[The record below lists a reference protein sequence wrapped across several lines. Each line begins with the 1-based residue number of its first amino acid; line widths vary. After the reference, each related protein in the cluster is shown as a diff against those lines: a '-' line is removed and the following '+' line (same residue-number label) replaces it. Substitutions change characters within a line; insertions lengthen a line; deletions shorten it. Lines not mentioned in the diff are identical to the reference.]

1 MSKPKTRSKSKV
13 FFAFYLLAVFVL
25 GSYAT
30 QAQTQPGIILSWDNA
45 VGCQTYETEKERE
58 VYIENIEDSECLR
71 VCQYS
76 YVKYT
81 LSNLPSG
88 ATTVWSAVGGNVSS
102 PTNTYCYVSWGTV
115 GAGSVSFT
123 ITSGNTVITK
133 TLCIE
138 KIMTPTAK
146 FEVAPQGQ
154 SPNPDEVYV
163 CSNQVINFVNL
174 STPNSGSNLVSY
186 YWEFGDGTTSA
197 AFEPSHTYLNE
208 QEYDVVLTVTNAC
221 NCIDKYKIKVI
232 TKGKGFEISCPTVI
246 CEGQS
251 DIYSLPFDGMEI
263 CQGNFNWEVEG
274 GQVVSEGGG
283 NIEVLWNNVDENG
296 FGYVTFNPS
305 ECNLDCL
312 EPTTIKIPVIQSN
325 GTIQGPN
332 AICLGEQGRYKLPQW
347 PTTDFQWEIIGNA
360 GNTLAEVILTDQRN
374 EVVITPLVTGTLVLR
389 ATYTNT
395 LLHCSG
401 EAEFVINVAKP
412 LEILGEETIC
422 QNTNALYTNSE
433 GVNGVWTLK
442 NNNGNT
448 VYTTTTTDF
457 YYTFN
462 QAGNYILT
470 INANGYCQGEEKTI
484 KVIGTPSTPAGI
496 NGDLQV
502 CPNVPY
508 TYAVQSPDA
517 TADYYWEVTNGNIV
531 GADSGPQVN
540 ITFNGTFP
548 ATVKVYKKTVSP
560 IECISSPRTITV
572 NQIPINVMIS
582 LDNGAL
588 CGNRTADYQ
597 ALQSGTPNLYTDGDA
612 YTWSISNPTLGSVS
626 NGQGT
631 NSIDVTWN
639 NVTAITTVDLI
650 LTVNKCNISPAPQF
664 VKQITLYPKT
674 EIEIVASDNPV
685 CAGSLYPV
693 TFTIQSAN
701 GVPLTPTD
709 EVTWN
714 FGAGDFTTPP
724 GQFTYTT
731 ALTNNSTVNIGQ
743 VITAYIADANNCGQT
758 NTDSVTVTV
767 LPNPPAIATLT
778 SQANAFCTVADINA
792 SITVSSNTSG
802 VTFVWYKNGV
812 ALSPAQTGTTL
823 NVTPAMGPGAYTFQ
837 ATNPNGCIKVSN
849 SVTITVIPCVPVN
862 CTIGENVTNTSEL
875 TGCGE
880 ITFLG
885 TATGSP
891 IVDVW
896 EVLGPAPT
904 DYTIVGNVLTGKPGN
919 YKIIHKALYPCAEG
933 GNSYIRSVVD
943 VVIPYEPDFNY
954 VVECAN
960 NNSFN
965 INFIDNSNF
974 YAPVAN
980 QQVRFYYKTSAAA
993 SFTGPI
999 AYDPSLSVFELQ
1011 NLAAGSYIFKIE
1023 VEGTYP
1029 NTQTYV
1035 CEKTYTINL
1044 QGINPN
1050 LFIVVNQ
1057 TEQIGCHD
1065 TPVKFELNNFVIGST
1080 VLWDFGDG
1088 SQNTMTSPERVFT
1101 TPNDPSIPYTV
1112 TCTVTN
1118 QYGCSFVFDT
1128 DVYIPEECFFGDI
1141 VADPDPASVC
1151 QGDSVTLT
1159 YVPNGDNCSVANYIW
1174 MNGNLPVPGAANS
1187 NQLPVATT
1195 GFYWVKVV
1203 SADNCSY
1210 NSPTQIRPIFQPLPT
1225 VKIIGDATFCEDQ
1238 DVILKAVTN
1247 APTLNWYVN
1256 GALQSQFNN
1265 LDEVQFLLSSGNY
1278 TITAEAI
1285 SAEGCINAA
1294 THTLSIQE
1302 PIQNISFDVNITCD
1316 PYQATITAIPSNGSN
1331 FTYNWSNGEST
1342 PTIVVNEGGPYKVT
1356 ISMGGCSTSAEIDIP
1371 KNPENYIWIF
1381 PTGCYSDCRTDGNPN
1396 VLIGPN
1402 LPLDYWSWNQ
1412 EGYSDASGANSQAD
1426 PYTLVKD
1433 GSYTLTINTGACEL
1447 TSEPLEYTTSRC
1459 EECKIE
1465 KVDIKEININDT
1477 PYCSFTYSIVIYSG
1491 STFPYQATL
1500 SDDAGNVLIIPSS
1513 FTIYPGVNQIN
1524 LTVIPQGSFT
1534 AGGFTNWTLHGF
1546 ASLEAGNLDCL
1557 FNIARVEVPK
1567 CGSNTVS
1574 KLMEG
1579 NNMDRNNTIVLYPNP
1594 AKDEVNI
1601 RYSLNL
1607 ADASIEIFDLSGR
1620 TIYKNLVTSS
1630 TGDLQLNTSTYQAG
1644 VYIVV
1649 VKQNNGILLQQK
1661 LIIE

>member
-1 MSKPKTRSKSKV
+1 MSKPQTSSKSKV
-13 FFAFYLLAVFVL
+13 FFVFYLLAAFVFDNAV
-25 GSYAT
+25 T
-30 QAQTQPGIILSWDNA
+30 QAQTQPGIVLSWDNA

-81 LSNLPSG
+81 LSNLPAG
-88 ATTVWSAVGGNVSS
+88 ATTVWSAVGGTVSS
-102 PTNTYCYVSWGTV
+102 PTNTYCYVSWGAV

-146 FEVAPQGQ
+146 FEVAPQGL
-154 SPNPDEVYV
+154 SPNPEEVYI
-163 CSNQVINFVNL
+163 CSNQAINFTNL
-174 STPNSGSNLVSY
+174 SSPNSGSNLVSY
-186 YWEFGDGTTSA
+186 HWEFGDGTTSV
-197 AFEPSHTYLNE
+197 AFEPSHTYQNDG
-208 QEYDVVLTVTNAC
+208 EYEVILTVTNAC

-232 TKGKGFEISCPTVI
+232 AKAKGFEISCPTVI

-263 CQGNFNWEVEG
+263 CQGNFNWEVIG
-274 GQVVSEGGG
+274 GQVLSEGGG
-283 NIEVLWNNVDENG
+283 NIEVLWNNVDEFG

-305 ECNLDCL
+305 QCNLDCI

-332 AICLGEQGRYKLPQW
+332 SICLGEQGRYKLPQW
-347 PTTDFQWEIIGNA
+347 PTTDFQWEIIGNT

-374 EVVITPLVTGTLVLR
+374 EVVITPIVSGTLVLR

-401 EAEFVINVAKP
+401 EAEFVIEVAKP

-433 GVNGVWTLK
+433 GVNGIWTLK

-448 VYTTTTTDF
+448 VYTTTATDF

-462 QAGNYILT
+462 QVGNYILT
-470 INANGYCQGEEKTI
+470 ISANGYCQGEEKTI
-484 KVIGTPSTPAGI
+484 KVIGIPSTPAGI

-508 TYAVQSPDA
+508 TYAVLSPDA
-517 TADYYWEVTNGNIV
+517 TADYYWEVTNGTID
-531 GADSGPQVN
+531 GSDSGPQVN

-572 NQIPINVMIS
+572 NQIPINVAIS
-582 LDNGAL
+582 SGNAAL
-588 CGNRTADYQ
+588 CGNTIASYQ
-597 ALQSGTPNLYTDGDA
+597 ALQTGTSSLYTDGDA
-612 YTWSISNPTLGSVS
+612 YTWSLSNPTLGSVS

-639 NVTAITTVDLI
+639 NVTTITTVDLI

-674 EIEIVASDNPV
+674 EIEIVASNNPV

-701 GVPLTPTD
+701 GVPLSTTD
-709 EVTWN
+709 AVTWN

-731 ALTNNSTVNIGQ
+731 SLNNNSTVNVGQ
-743 VITAYIADANNCGQT
+743 VITAYIANANNCGQT
-758 NTDSVTVTV
+758 NTDSITVTV

-778 SQANAFCTVADINA
+778 SPANAFCSVSDINA
-792 SITVSSNTSG
+792 TITVSSNTSG

-823 NVTPAMGPGAYTFQ
+823 NVTPAMGPGAYTFR
-837 ATNPNGCIKVSN
+837 ATNANGCVRVSN
-849 SVTITVIPCVPVN
+849 AIDIVIISCSPAS
-862 CTIGENVTNTSEL
+862 CTTNEIVQNTSYL
-875 TGCGE
+875 SACGQ
-880 ITFLG
+880 ITFQG
-885 TATGSP
+885 SASGSP
-891 IVDVW
+891 LSQQW
-896 EVLGPAPT
+896 LVLGSGAGN
-904 DYTIVGNVLTGKPGN
+904 YTISGNVLTGKPGN
-919 YKIIHKALYPCAEG
+919 YKIVNQVTYACNEG
-933 GNSYIRSVVD
+933 GVGIFNSIKD
-943 VVIPYEPDFNY
+943 VVIPYEPDFSY

-965 INFIDNSNF
+965 VNFIDNSNF
-974 YAPVAN
+974 YAPVAG
-980 QQVRFYYKTSAAA
+980 QQVRFYYKTTAAA

-999 AYDPSLSVFELQ
+999 AYDPSLSVFEIQ
-1011 NLAAGSYIFKIE
+1011 NLTAGSYIFKVE

-1029 NTQTYV
+1029 NTPTYV
-1035 CEKTYTINL
+1035 CEKTYTVNL

-1057 TEQIGCHD
+1057 NLPIDCHD
-1065 TPVKFELNNFVIGST
+1065 TPVLFNLSNSVLGATI
-1080 VLWDFGDG
+1080 LWDFGDG
-1088 SQNTMTSPERVFT
+1088 AQNTMDSPERVFSTPDT
-1101 TPNDPSIPYTV
+1101 TYTV

-1118 QYGCSFVFDT
+1118 QYGCSIVFNT
-1128 DVYIPEECFFGDI
+1128 DVYIPKKCFFGDI
-1141 VADPDPASVC
+1141 VADPDPATVC
-1151 QGDSVTLT
+1151 QGESVTLT

-1174 MNGNLPVPGAANS
+1174 MDGNQPVPGAPNS
-1187 NQLPVATT
+1187 NQFSVTTT

-1210 NSPTQIRPIFQPLPT
+1210 NTPTQIRPVFQPLPT
-1225 VKIIGDATFCEDQ
+1225 VKIIGEATFCEDQ

-1247 APTLNWYVN
+1247 APTLNWYIN
-1256 GALQSQFNN
+1256 GTLQSQFNN
-1265 LDEVQFLLSSGNY
+1265 LNEVQLMLGAGNY
-1278 TITAEAI
+1278 TVTAEAI
-1285 SAEGCINAA
+1285 STAGCINVA
-1294 THTLSIQE
+1294 THAISIQE
-1302 PIQNISFDVNITCD
+1302 PIQNISFGVNISCN
-1316 PYQATITAIPSNGSN
+1316 PYQATITATPSNGSN
-1331 FTYNWSNGEST
+1331 FIYNWSNGEST
-1342 PTIVVNEGGPYKVT
+1342 QTITVNEGGPYRVT
-1356 ISMGGCSTSAEIDIP
+1356 VSMGGCSTSAEIDIP

-1381 PTGCYSDCRTDGNPN
+1381 PTGCYSDCKSDGNPN

-1412 EGYSDASGANSQAD
+1412 SGYSDANGSNSYAD

-1447 TSEPLEYTTSRC
+1447 ISEPLEYTTSRC

-1513 FTIYPGVNQIN
+1513 FTINPGVNQIN
-1524 LTVIPQGSFT
+1524 LTIIPQGSFT
-1534 AGGFTNWTLHGF
+1534 AGGYTNWTLHGF

-1557 FNIARVEVPK
+1557 YSIKDVRVPK

-1574 KLMEG
+1574 KLMEENAG
-1579 NNMDRNNTIVLYPNP
+1579 STEKNSITLYPNP
-1594 AKDEVNI
+1594 GKEAVNI
-1601 RYSLNL
+1601 HYNL
-1607 ADASIEIFDLSGR
+1607 TLAQASIEIFDLSGR
-1620 TIYKNLVTSS
+1620 NIYKNLVTSS
-1630 TGDLQLNTSTYQAG
+1630 TGDLQLNTSSYQAG

-1649 VKQNNGILLQQK
+1649 VKQNDAILLQQK